1 MAFKDEEAT
10 AHGHPPGEFA
20 VEREDSASKAAGH
33 MRLELVDDKPDP
45 NNKGMMKNWRS
56 GAGSWFD
63 AWLTSAAAQ
72 IGQVMLALP
81 NALANTGVR
90 AGVPLLFVY
99 SLFSMFTIHLL
110 TALYAEYK
118 ARKVKAG
125 KWEGGHNKKATQ
137 YFDVITEL
145 VGFWPG
151 RFVLLITIISLCS
164 TGIAQVIACS
174 TGAYYLNTSI
184 SKRTWAL
191 IFGGALSGTMTFIP
205 TFRHFRI
212 YNIISLTGTAYS
224 ALYLVIAATAKIG
237 LKAEAGH
244 VGPTSMQSLFLG
256 ANVFMN
262 AFGGHTLSFEVIDA
276 MFQPSRYDHVYP
288 FSYMYTYLVSVP
300 HSILIQLANP
310 TANKAYGNVYGVV
323 PVSGA
328 RDVSIVLMIV
338 HQFVAYALYVTPVF
352 FMWEKLVR
360 THQKPLWIR
369 LPSRLPVSLFVWFIA
384 LLLPFYNTINAIMG
398 SFGNSFTAF
407 VFPTGAYLWV
417 YGCSAEARAN
427 APKQPFLPGGWTT
440 QLCLCAFLFVW
451 FLVFGVGFGM
461 WASILNL
468 VQNVNTYSAF
478 AECYQCAGI
487 INTNALNG

>member
-1 MAFKDEEAT
+1 
-10 AHGHPPGEFA
+10 
-20 VEREDSASKAAGH
+20 
-33 MRLELVDDKPDP
+33 
-45 NNKGMMKNWRS
+45 
-56 GAGSWFD
+56 
-63 AWLTSAAAQ
+63 
-72 IGQVMLALP
+72 MLALP
-81 NALANTGVR
+81 NAMANTGIR

-99 SLFSMFTIHLL
+99 SIFSMFTIHLL

-118 ARKVKAG
+118 ARKVKTG
-125 KWEGGHNKKATQ
+125 KWEGGHDKKATQ
-137 YFDVITEL
+137 YFDVITDL
-145 VGFWPG
+145 VGYWPG

-164 TGIAQVIACS
+164 TGIAQVVACS

-184 SKRTWAL
+184 TKRTWTL
-191 IFGGALSGTMTFIP
+191 IFGAALSGTMTFIP

-224 ALYLVIAATAKIG
+224 AVYLIVAATCK
-237 LKAEAGH
+237 LN
-244 VGPTSMQSLFLG
+244 G
-256 ANVFMN
+256 AD
-262 AFGGHTLSFEVIDA
+262 EVIDA
-276 MFQPSRYDHVYP
+276 MFQPSKYDTVYP
-288 FSYMYTYLVSVP
+288 FSYLYTYFVSTP

-310 TANKAYGNVYGVV
+310 TANREFGNVYGVV
-323 PVSGA
+323 PVSAA
-328 RDVSIVLMIV
+328 RDVSIVLMII

-352 FMWEKLVR
+352 FMWEKLVG

-407 VFPTGAYLWV
+407 VFPAGAYLWV
-417 YGCSAEARAN
+417 YGRSAEARAN
-427 APKQPFLPGGWTT
+427 APKQPFLPGGWAT
-440 QLCLCAFLFVW
+440 QLTLCVFLFIW

-487 INTNALNG
+487 IKTNQLNG